1 MLRRAPES
9 LLVAIGVILFAM
21 FQALAGCG
29 VRSKEDVM
37 LEYQRTGGIAGLDD
51 RLVIQ
56 ADGKAILTRKDEHS
70 EFELTSRQI
79 STLKQQL
86 EESEFRS
93 LKGIYKPE
101 TQGRDLFEYEL
112 TYRGHTVRASDGAI
126 PEALRPVLDS
136 LNAIVQAEHKQ
147 Q

>member
-1 MLRRAPES
+1 MLRRAPAS

-21 FQALAGCG
+21 FQALTGCG

-51 RLVIQ
+51 RLVIR
-56 ADGKAILTRKDEHS
+56 AGGKAILTRKDEHS
-70 EFELTSRQI
+70 EFELTSCQI

-93 LKGIYKPE
+93 LRRLYKPE
-101 TQGRDLFEYEL
+101 
-112 TYRGHTVRASDGAI
+112 HTVRASDGVI

-136 LNAIVQAEHKQ
+136 LNAIVQAEHRQ

>member
-1 MLRRAPES
+1 MLRRFPAS
-9 LLVAIGVILFAM
+9 LLVAIGVIFFAM
-21 FQALAGCG
+21 FQALTTGCG

-56 ADGKAILTRKDEHS
+56 ADGKAILTRKDEQS
-70 EFELTSRQI
+70 EFELTSRQV
-79 STLKQQL
+79 STLKQLL

-93 LKGIYKPE
+93 LKGTYKPE

-126 PEALRPVLDS
+126 PEALRPILDT
-136 LNAIVQAEHKQ
+136 LNAIVQAKHR
-147 Q
+147 

>member
-1 MLRRAPES
+1 MLRRAPAS

-21 FQALAGCG
+21 FQALTGCG

-51 RLVIQ
+51 RLVIR
-56 ADGKAILTRKDEHS
+56 AGGKAIPGGKAILTRKDEHS
-70 EFELTSRQI
+70 ELELTSRQL

-93 LKGIYKPE
+93 LKGLYKPE

-112 TYRGHTVRASDGAI
+112 TYPYCTSFRWSHTGS
-126 PEALRPVLDS
+126 
-136 LNAIVQAEHKQ
+136 AETGP
-147 Q
+147 

>member
-1 MLRRAPES
+1 MLRRAPAS
-9 LLVAIGVILFAM
+9 LLVAIGVILI
-21 FQALAGCG
+21 ALSQILASRGARSTEG
-29 VRSKEDVM
+29 VL

-51 RLVIQ
+51 RLVVQ
-56 ADGKAILTRKDEHS
+56 ADGKAKLTRRDEGS
-70 EFELTSRQI
+70 EFELTSSQI
-79 STLKQQL
+79 STLRQQL

-93 LKGIYKPE
+93 LKRIYKPE

>member
-1 MLRRAPES
+1 MLRRAPTS

-21 FQALAGCG
+21 FQILTGCG

-37 LEYQRTGGIAGLDD
+37 LEYQRMGGIAGLDD
-51 RLVIQ
+51 RLIIQ
-56 ADGKAILTRKDEHS
+56 ADGKAILTRKDKHS
-70 EFELTSRQI
+70 EFELTSHQI
-79 STLKQQL
+79 STLKQKL
-86 EESEFRS
+86 EASEFRS

-101 TQGRDLFEYEL
+101 IQGRDLFEYVL

-136 LNAIVQAEHKQ
+136 LNAIVQAKQ
-147 Q
+147 GQQ

>member
-1 MLRRAPES
+1 MLRRFPAS

-21 FQALAGCG
+21 FQVLAGCG

-51 RLVIQ
+51 RLVIR
-56 ADGKAILTRKDEHS
+56 ADGKAILTRKDEQS

-86 EESEFRS
+86 AISSGTAIASFVARAISS
-93 LKGIYKPE
+93 LRFCFSSSFPF
-101 TQGRDLFEYEL
+101 GRE
-112 TYRGHTVRASDGAI
+112 
-126 PEALRPVLDS
+126 
-136 LNAIVQAEHKQ
+136 
-147 Q
+147 